1 MRSRHN
7 PNPNP
12 NPNLG
17 ALKPGGAKPDKM
29 RADADLF
36 LAAAE
41 GGADPDLDLAPPPPP
56 PPQQQQQQQ
65 QPPPPPPPQLTKGL
79 GGLKAAAGAE
89 RMVRKLS
96 FGRRAQSQHAIGKGL
111 TLAYA

>member
-1 MRSRHN
+1 
-7 PNPNP
+7 
-12 NPNLG
+12 
-17 ALKPGGAKPDKM
+17 M

-41 GGADPDLDLAPPPPP
+41 GGADPDLDLAPP
-56 PPQQQQQQQ
+56 
-65 QPPPPPPPQLTKGL
+65 PPPPPPPQLTKGL

-96 FGRRAQSQHAIGKGL
+96 FGRRAS
-111 TLAYA
+111 

>member
-1 MRSRHN
+1 
-7 PNPNP
+7 
-12 NPNLG
+12 
-17 ALKPGGAKPDKM
+17 M
-29 RADADLF
+29 RADPDLF

-65 QPPPPPPPQLTKGL
+65 EQQQPPPPPKLTKGL

-96 FGRRAQSQHAIGKGL
+96 FGRCAPSQHAIGKGL

>member
-1 MRSRHN
+1 MRSRH
-7 PNPNP
+7 NPNP

-56 PPQQQQQQQ
+56 PP
-65 QPPPPPPPQLTKGL
+65 PQLTKGS
-79 GGLKAAAGAE
+79 GALKAAAGAE

-96 FGRRAQSQHAIGKGL
+96 FGRRAS
-111 TLAYA
+111 